1 MSDRKMKLTVVFRN
15 EMPMLAFNDTPTHRT
30 VVLRLTDE
38 QVAKLTPRSI
48 GHYGPAGELRESI
61 AYYILEDVPND

>member
-15 EMPMLAFNDTPTHRT
+15 EMPMIVANDPPTHRT
-30 VVLRLTDE
+30 VVLQLTDE
-38 QVAKLTPRSI
+38 QVAKLAPRPS
-48 GHYGPAGELRESI
+48 GYADLYESI